1 MAEQT
6 QKERVIEKLNRDG
19 QVDNFWAINNY
30 ILRLGAIIFELKREG
45 RKFNGYFGKQLGYN
59 KSVWKNFYYI
69 EQKDIPSVEMP
80 PAFSKEHGEIK
91 VSENQKTLF

>member
-19 QVDNFWAINNY
+19 QVDNFWAINNF
-30 ILRLGAIIFELKREG
+30 ILRLGAVIFELKREG
-45 RKFNGYFGKQLGYN
+45 REFKGYFGKQLGYD
-59 KSVWKNFYYI
+59 KSVWKNFYYL
-69 EQKDIPSVEMP
+69 EVKPEPMP
-80 PAFSKEHGEIK
+80 PAFSKEHGEVE